1 MAADFRSKFGQLVK
15 FGIVG
20 VSNTLISYA
29 VYALLVYLGM
39 QYLLAN
45 VVSYF
50 AGVVNSFVWN
60 SRFVFKTKGDPQTN
74 PFMVFLKTL
83 TASAFTG
90 LVVSN
95 LLLVFWVHVLGVNEY
110 VGPLLNLIVTF
121 PLNYL
126 LNKYWAYR
134 KDGR

>member
-74 PFMVFLKTL
+74 PVMVFLKTL

>member
-1 MAADFRSKFGQLVK
+1 MAKDLRARLEQLIK

-20 VSNTLISYA
+20 VSNTIISYV

-39 QYLLAN
+39 HYLLAN
-45 VVSYF
+45 VISYF
-50 AGVVNSFVWN
+50 AGVVNSFFWN
-60 SRFVFKTKGDPQTN
+60 SRYVFKTQGDPTLN
-74 PFMVFLKTL
+74 PAKVFLKTL

-90 LVVSN
+90 LVVNN
-95 LLLVFWVHVLGVNEY
+95 LLLMFWVRVVGVNEY
-110 VGPLLNLIVTF
+110 LGPLLNLVVTF